1 MTTGLSGAVIRE
13 RYRMGECPVWEEE
26 TGQLVYVDITARTVC
41 QWNPLSGEVQTM
53 DPVAVWLC
61 AREGIYVVAFGTCLG
76 LLDWETGQVEWAAWL
91 DHDKPH
97 NMFNNGKVDPT
108 GSFEAGTIPEVSA
121 PGVWEL
127 WQGSLYILYAD
138 RSVIRQ
144 LDHLVYSVQAYDYNM
159 QTGGLANPWLV
170 CQLEPEQGMTDGLCM
185 DTTGTLWVACI
196 DGGRVVRMDPDTGMR
211 LCTLEMPVFR
221 VTSCYFQGRGADYPG
236 LCVTSAVDSLSP
248 EQLLLELQA
257 GHVFKNLT
265 TELYP
270 QPYFIF

>member
-1 MTTGLSGAVIRE
+1 
-13 RYRMGECPVWEEE
+13 MGECPVWEEE

-53 DPVAVWLC
+53 GLRDPVAVWLC

-108 GSFEAGTIPEVSA
+108 GSFEAAGSA
-121 PGVWEL
+121 GHPNGLDW
-127 WQGSLYILYAD
+127 S
-138 RSVIRQ
+138 
-144 LDHLVYSVQAYDYNM
+144 LDHLTLYHMDSLVYSVQAYDYNM
-159 QTGGLANPWLV
+159 QTGGL
-170 CQLEPEQGMTDGLCM
+170 
-185 DTTGTLWVACI
+185 
-196 DGGRVVRMDPDTGMR
+196 GMR

-257 GHVFKNLT
+257 GHVFK
-265 TELYP
+265 
-270 QPYFIF
+270 